1 MAAQQSKAH
10 RRHFTIPIRWQLLGA
25 TVVVGAVAVAIAVS
39 GLQRMQVLN
48 QRMNRIVDIAAEK
61 VKLAS
66 LMRQELV
73 AITRAEKG
81 IILARSEDEM
91 NRQAIAIDTH
101 LSELNTIQNQLS
113 ELLIPDEK
121 ELLDAFASK
130 WGKWQQNHQDLRR
143 FALLNSDMRARELS
157 LGAASMA
164 FDQLESSLQR
174 LGDNFT
180 AELTDALEDAATPKR
195 SNAAAMLSLVA
206 HLTGRATAL
215 HRAEKNL
222 ILAST
227 EESMTGYEEE
237 FDLLE
242 TSFRN
247 GLAELRKLASD
258 EDDTALA
265 ATDQAFQDYW
275 DKVSELRTILS
286 DKSNFLVAH
295 FAYDIG
301 EPLGYEAE
309 AILNQ
314 LIEKSESRMEQLQA
328 ESSSQYAQSR
338 NSLLMISVI
347 GIVLSVAVS
356 FHAGQ
361 RIARNLAKL
370 ANYARD
376 IHDARDLSKRLPK
389 VSDDEVGMVAEA
401 LDQMRQAVYEQSR
414 ELASMNDTLAQKN
427 EEMEQFVYTVSHD
440 LKSPLVSCKGLLG
453 LMKED
458 IADANYPEVVNS
470 ASRLE
475 AATDQLSQIIDDLLA
490 LSRIGRE
497 SQELSNIDMFVVL
510 TDLQARLAERA
521 EAMRVAM
528 NVLRPIP
535 NLVADV
541 GDVTRVF
548 ENLLNNAIKYA
559 GDVLQPVVEIGG
571 LVQDGETRYFVRDNG
586 PGIEPAYHERIF
598 GLFQRLDTSKEG
610 TGVGLA
616 SVTKIMRMYGGRVWV
631 ESSPGN
637 GATFW
642 LAFPQHNA

>member
-1 MAAQQSKAH
+1 
-10 RRHFTIPIRWQLLGA
+10 
-25 TVVVGAVAVAIAVS
+25 
-39 GLQRMQVLN
+39 
-48 QRMNRIVDIAAEK
+48 
-61 VKLAS
+61 
-66 LMRQELV
+66 
-73 AITRAEKG
+73 
-81 IILARSEDEM
+81 
-91 NRQAIAIDTH
+91 
-101 LSELNTIQNQLS
+101 
-113 ELLIPDEK
+113 
-121 ELLDAFASK
+121 
-130 WGKWQQNHQDLRR
+130 
-143 FALLNSDMRARELS
+143 
-157 LGAASMA
+157 MA

-401 LDQMRQAVYEQSR
+401 LDQMRTAVYKQSR
-414 ELASMNDTLAQKN
+414 ELASINDTLAQKN

>member
-1 MAAQQSKAH
+1 MAPQQSKAR
-10 RRHFTIPIRWQLLGA
+10 RRHFTIPIRWQLLGS

-48 QRMNRIVDIAAEK
+48 QRMNQIVDIAAEK

-73 AITRAEKG
+73 ATTRAEKG

-91 NRQAIAIDTH
+91 NRQARAIDTH
-101 LSELNTIQNQLS
+101 LLELNAIQNHLYD
-113 ELLIPDEK
+113 LVTPDEK
-121 ELLDAFASK
+121 ELLDAFSST
-130 WGKWQQNHQDLRR
+130 WGKWQQNHQDVRR
-143 FALLNSDMRARELS
+143 FALLNSDLRARELS
-157 LGAASMA
+157 LGKAATA
-164 FDQLESSLQR
+164 FNRLESSLQT
-174 LGDNFT
+174 LGDKFT
-180 AELTDALEDAATPKR
+180 ADLMDATDDAASPKR
-195 SNAAAMLSLVA
+195 SNAVAVLRLIA

-227 EESMTGYEEE
+227 EESMTVYDEE

-247 GLAELRKLASD
+247 GLEELMQLTGD
-258 EDDTALA
+258 EDGKALA
-265 ATDQAFQDYW
+265 AAGRAFQDYW
-275 DKVSELRTILS
+275 AQVSELRTILS

-301 EPLGYEAE
+301 EPIGYEAE

-314 LIEKSESRMEQLQA
+314 LIEKSEAGMAQLQT
-328 ESSSQYAQSR
+328 ESSSQYAQAR
-338 NSLLMISVI
+338 NSLLLISVI

-370 ANYARD
+370 ANYARE

-401 LDQMRQAVYEQSR
+401 LDQMRKTVYQQSR

-458 IADANYPEVVNS
+458 IADANYQEVVNS
-470 ASRLE
+470 AGRLE

-490 LSRIGRE
+490 LSRIGRK
-497 SQELSNIDMFVVL
+497 SVELSNIDMFAML
-510 TDLQARLAERA
+510 ADLQARLADRA
-521 EAMRVAM
+521 EAAGVAM
-528 NVLRPIP
+528 TVLRPIP
-535 NLVADV
+535 SLLADV
-541 GDVTRVF
+541 RDITRAF

-559 GDVLQPVVEIGG
+559 SDVPQPVVDVGG
-571 LVQDGETRYFVRDNG
+571 LVQDGENRYFVRDNG
-586 PGIEPAYHERIF
+586 PGIEPEYHEKIF

-631 ESSPGN
+631 VSSPGH

-642 LAFPQHNA
+642 LAFPQHKA